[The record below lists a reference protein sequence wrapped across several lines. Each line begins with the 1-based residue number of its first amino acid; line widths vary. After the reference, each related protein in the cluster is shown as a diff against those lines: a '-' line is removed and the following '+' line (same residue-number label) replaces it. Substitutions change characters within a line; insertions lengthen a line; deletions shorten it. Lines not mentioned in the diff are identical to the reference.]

1 MPMFGTPV
9 VASRSESVRA
19 ARVPEKVRLAI
30 IDMVELGDDF
40 VSAGKRHG
48 VTAQMMRRW
57 LGRAAAIGLLRKER
71 ARFRATVCAQNEA
84 YLVAIRSGD
93 NSMAA
98 VRAIQVL
105 EGLDEGASL
114 RRAGGEQTP
123 GIVLK
128 IVNVNAG
135 AAAGALGG
143 SHIAAS
149 DCDAIS
155 IDNGG

>member
-9 VASRSESVRA
+9 LASRPESVRA
-19 ARVPEKVRLAI
+19 ARVPQAVKLAI
-30 IDMVELGDDF
+30 VDMVELGIDF
-40 VSAGKRHG
+40 VAAGKQHG
-48 VTAQMMRRW
+48 VSAQMMRRW
-57 LGRAAAIGLLRKER
+57 LGRAEAITFLRQER
-71 ARFRATVCAQNEA
+71 SRFRQSACAQNEA
-84 YLVAIRSGD
+84 FLVAIRGGD

-105 EGLDEGASL
+105 EGLDEQGSL
-114 RRAGGEQTP
+114 RRVGSEQTP

-128 IVNVNAG
+128 IVNINAG
-135 AAAGALGG
+135 MPGG
-143 SHIAAS
+143 SSNIAS

>member
-9 VASRSESVRA
+9 VASRPESVRA
-19 ARVPEKVRLAI
+19 ARVPQAVKLAI
-30 IDMVELGDDF
+30 VDMVELGINF
-40 VSAGKRHG
+40 VAAGKQHG

-57 LGRAAAIGLLRKER
+57 LGRAECISFLRQER
-71 ARFRATVCAQNEA
+71 ARFRQSACAQNEA
-84 YLVAIRSGD
+84 FLVAIRSGD

-114 RRAGGEQTP
+114 RRSGDVQTP

-128 IVNVNAG
+128 IVNV
-135 AAAGALGG
+135 
-143 SHIAAS
+143 SPQPIDITPRPS
-149 DCDAIS
+149 QIIDA
-155 IDNGG
+155 DEQ

>member
-9 VASRSESVRA
+9 LASRPESVRA
-19 ARVPEKVRLAI
+19 ARVPQAVKLAI
-30 IDMVELGDDF
+30 VDMVELGIDF
-40 VSAGKRHG
+40 VAAGKQHG

-57 LGRAAAIGLLRKER
+57 LGRAEAISFLRAER
-71 ARFRATVCAQNEA
+71 SRFRQTVCASNEA
-84 YLVAIRSGD
+84 YLVAIRAGD

-114 RRAGGEQTP
+114 RRSGDAQSP

-128 IVNVNAG
+128 IVNV
-135 AAAGALGG
+135 
-143 SHIAAS
+143 SPQPIDITPKQS
-149 DCDAIS
+149 QIIDAEQ
-155 IDNGG
+155 

>member
-9 VASRSESVRA
+9 LASRPESVRA
-19 ARVPEKVRLAI
+19 ARVPQAVRAAI
-30 IDMVELGDDF
+30 TDMVELGADF

-57 LGRAAAIGLLRKER
+57 LGRAEAITFLRQER
-71 ARFRATVCAQNEA
+71 SRFRQSACAQNEA
-84 YLVAIRSGD
+84 FLVAIRSGE

-114 RRAGGEQTP
+114 RRSGDVQTP

-128 IVNVNAG
+128 IVNVAQP
-135 AAAGALGG
+135 AQP
-143 SHIAAS
+143 I
-149 DCDAIS
+149 DITPRQPQIIDAEQ
-155 IDNGG
+155 